1 MKFWQILQMGGIAMY
16 VLLFFSVLSIAVI
29 IDKLVYFKIKS
40 KVKREKF
47 MKEVKSA
54 LEDANIAG
62 AVSLCKRIN
71 TPFAKV
77 VLAGLETFNPNEKI
91 ISNAMERQI
100 AIETTQLEK
109 HTGIAGTI
117 GSTAVYV
124 GLLGTVFG
132 IMRAFHDIST
142 SGAGGINVVIN
153 GISEALGATALGLC
167 VAVPAV
173 VAYNYFIRRIDHFVV
188 DMELCASE
196 TMDMINSKNV

>member
-142 SGAGGINVVIN
+142 AGAGGINVVIN
-153 GISEALGATALGLC
+153 GISEALGCTAAGLC

-173 VAYNYFIRRIDHFVV
+173 IAYNYFVKRIDHFIT

-196 TMDMINSKNV
+196 IMDVIVGENK

>member
-117 GSTAVYV
+117 SSTAVYV

-142 SGAGGINVVIN
+142 AGAGGINVVIN
-153 GISEALGATALGLC
+153 GISEALGCTAAGLC

-173 VAYNYFIRRIDHFVV
+173 IAYNYFVKRIDHFIT

-196 TMDMINSKNV
+196 IMDVIVGENK

>member
-1 MKFWQILQMGGIAMY
+1 MKFWQILQMGGIAVY
-16 VLLFFSVLSIAVI
+16 VLLVFSVVSIAVVI
-29 IDKLVYFKIKS
+29 EKVFYFRKKS
-40 KVKREKF
+40 RANREKF
-47 MKEVKSA
+47 MKKIKDEMEHDNLAHA
-54 LEDANIAG
+54 LEICEHTD
-62 AVSLCKRIN
+62 
-71 TPFAKV
+71 TPYAKV
-77 VLAGLETFNPNEKI
+77 VFDALRVYNQNERAI
-91 ISNAMERQI
+91 VNAMERRI
-100 AIETTQLEK
+100 AIETKQLERFI
-109 HTGIAGTI
+109 GITGTI

-173 VAYNYFIRRIDHFVV
+173 VAYNYFIRKIDHFVV

-196 TMDMINSKNV
+196 TMDLINSKNV